1 VYIDEMLT
9 LKWWI
14 AYHVSVGGTY
24 FSISANFLN
33 FMLSYRI
40 CSVGSLVFY
49 ILTVTVKCE
58 RQLYVLELALS
69 LQTFTTMAHGGNG
82 RFRFTF
88 GQFNMQLS
96 VFYGDC
102 TAVDN

>member
-1 VYIDEMLT
+1 MVDRIPCQRRWHIFFYIGEFSKL
-9 LKWWI
+9 
-14 AYHVSVGGTY
+14 HVK
-24 FSISANFLN
+24 LP
-33 FMLSYRI
+33 I